1 VQTLVC
7 SAAVTALFAAGCHT
21 GSANTF
27 AGAASFT
34 ALAIGAAAV
43 SRASGGCIAV
53 CTNGTACNPATGF
66 CEVLPCR
73 GRCEPD
79 EHCEVAFSSS
89 RCMPGSVA
97 SVAKEAKGTERTIPL
112 APPPPP
118 PNSSGPPVIVPKAE
132 EPH

>member
-1 VQTLVC
+1 VG
-7 SAAVTALFAAGCHT
+7 SAALAAILAAGCHT

-34 ALAIGAAAV
+34 ALAIGAAAIE
-43 SRASGGCIAV
+43 RASGGCIAV

-73 GRCEPD
+73 GRCD
-79 EHCEVAFSSS
+79 LNEHCEIAFSSS
-89 RCMPGSVA
+89 RCMPGSEMG
-97 SVAKEAKGTERTIPL
+97 VAKEAKGTERKIPI

-118 PNSSGPPVIVPKAE
+118 PNSSGPPVVVPKAE